1 MKMNNKMSLDNIK
14 SKIILRVKKFEKI
27 EVDNEENQLKNI
39 ENFYDVFHKKD
50 LINIIKNNN
59 LDFEYVSSE
68 PEKFKF
74 NTVYIRL
81 DGGTAW
87 LYGIK

>member
-39 ENFYDVFHKKD
+39 ENFYGI
-50 LINIIKNNN
+50 INH
-59 LDFEYVSSE
+59 
-68 PEKFKF
+68 
-74 NTVYIRL
+74 
-81 DGGTAW
+81 
-87 LYGIK
+87 

>member
-27 EVDNEENQLKNI
+27 EVKNI
-39 ENFYDVFHKKD
+39 EKFYDVFKKKD

-87 LYGIK
+87 FYGLK

>member
-39 ENFYDVFHKKD
+39 ENFYDVFKKKD
-50 LINIIKNNN
+50 LINIRIYYAQNSR
-59 LDFEYVSSE
+59 EYTM
-68 PEKFKF
+68 P
-74 NTVYIRL
+74 Y
-81 DGGTAW
+81 
-87 LYGIK
+87 